1 MQMEAETLSML
12 TWGFFIVIAIS
23 LGVVI
28 KLWLESKNNAFIWF
42 IIQLVFLVFAFFR
55 VSYLIQI
62 KPEIPEVMMSE
73 ENSLSIGIIGVF
85 WAISMLSMLIG
96 IWQVIKKNKK

>member
-12 TWGFFIVIAIS
+12 TWGFFVTIAIS
-23 LGVVI
+23 LGIII
-28 KLWLESKNNAFIWF
+28 KLWFISKSKAFIWF
-42 IIQLVFLVFAFFR
+42 IAQLVFLVFVFFR
-55 VSYLIQI
+55 FSYLIRI

-96 IWQVIKKNKK
+96 IWQVNKKNKK